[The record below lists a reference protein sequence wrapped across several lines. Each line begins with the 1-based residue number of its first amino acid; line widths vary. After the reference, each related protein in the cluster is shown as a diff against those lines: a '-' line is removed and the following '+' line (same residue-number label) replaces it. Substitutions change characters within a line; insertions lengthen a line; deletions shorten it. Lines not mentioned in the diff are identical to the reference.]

1 MRTRSPS
8 DPTTRTGGLCPLP
21 SHSSSLSE
29 WRCRVLSRKYIYRF
43 QIDIIHKKIQVN
55 IFLILMY
62 EHVYVLFTCTLYNFL
77 KIKTTHEQYDD
88 IMKMYINMKI
98 SKLLTSVSLT
108 FVSPI
113 TSFTFTCI

>member
-1 MRTRSPS
+1 
-8 DPTTRTGGLCPLP
+8 
-21 SHSSSLSE
+21 
-29 WRCRVLSRKYIYRF
+29 
-43 QIDIIHKKIQVN
+43 
-55 IFLILMY
+55 MY
-62 EHVYVLFTCTLYNFL
+62 EHVYVLFTLYNFL